1 MINKFLKYIYYSVY
15 DVIKILLNLFLK
27 NNFIIIYPRIV
38 GIILNNIKIY
48 DKSNKKF
55 FNFKVRNYSDI
66 LTVYEIFS
74 EENYNLKKY
83 FIFDKVNKYYNENLN
98 NNKVPI
104 IIDCG
109 SNIGASSVYF
119 SKIFNKSKIALIEP
133 DYESFIFSKKN
144 FSENNFTFFN
154 FAISNK
160 KDTVK
165 FLSDKK
171 DNRASRVSNSGN
183 ISIECHTVDEILRI
197 MDEPDGVN
205 FLIKIDIEGHENKL
219 FENNYDWLDS
229 FKIVIIEIHDWM
241 LPNKSNSLNFLSAL
255 VSISQNKR
263 KRDLIISG
271 ENLISIRIDEQ

>member
-1 MINKFLKYIYYSVY
+1 MMLLKSY
-15 DVIKILLNLFLK
+15 NLFLK

-55 FNFKVRNYSDI
+55 LILGRNYSDI

-133 DYESFIFSKKN
+133 DYESFIFSKK
-144 FSENNFTFFN
+144 
-154 FAISNK
+154 
-160 KDTVK
+160 K
-165 FLSDKK
+165 F
-171 DNRASRVSNSGN
+171 
-183 ISIECHTVDEILRI
+183 
-197 MDEPDGVN
+197 
-205 FLIKIDIEGHENKL
+205 
-219 FENNYDWLDS
+219 
-229 FKIVIIEIHDWM
+229 
-241 LPNKSNSLNFLSAL
+241 
-255 VSISQNKR
+255 
-263 KRDLIISG
+263 
-271 ENLISIRIDEQ
+271 

>member
-1 MINKFLKYIYYSVY
+1 MINKFLKYIYYSIY
-15 DVIKILLNLFLK
+15 DVFKILFNLFLK
-27 NNFIIIYPRIV
+27 NNFIIIYPRIAS
-38 GIILNNIKIY
+38 IILNNVKIY

-83 FIFDKVNKYYNENLN
+83 FIFDEINKHYNDNLD

-119 SKIFNKSKIALIEP
+119 SKIFDKSKIALIEP
-133 DYESFIFSKKN
+133 DYESFNFSKKN

-160 KDTVK
+160 NDTVK
-165 FLSDKK
+165 FFSDKR
-171 DNRASRVSNSGN
+171 DNRASSVSGSGN
-183 ISIECHTVDEILRI
+183 ITILK
-197 MDEPDGVN
+197 ES
-205 FLIKIDIEGHENKL
+205 KH
-219 FENNYDWLDS
+219 S
-229 FKIVIIEIHDWM
+229 
-241 LPNKSNSLNFLSAL
+241 
-255 VSISQNKR
+255 
-263 KRDLIISG
+263 
-271 ENLISIRIDEQ
+271 

>member
-1 MINKFLKYIYYSVY
+1 MINKFLKYIYYSAY

-219 FENNYDWLDS
+219 ENNYDWLD
-229 FKIVIIEIHDWM
+229 
-241 LPNKSNSLNFLSAL
+241 FL
-255 VSISQNKR
+255 K
-263 KRDLIISG
+263 
-271 ENLISIRIDEQ
+271 